1 MKNDANSS
9 GTVWICNGCRH
20 RPVQSRDQKINDR
33 NIESERQKPKV
44 EQPRNE
50 ERPNLIRQTS
60 EHSERNQQEAKF
72 RINQKPRSSDPH
84 KSHTAP
90 QPSHTHPHKTTKR
103 SPPLGELADSGI
115 ASLSLE
121 DPNCPVNVVGPSSQQ
136 PKLEKINQHSYV
148 PVPQGSKT
156 LQSNQTQ
163 NQEVEL
169 EPKSYT
175 LPSDTRQG
183 KVRPKKRYLPRN
195 PSLGSECGDY
205 LPFEYLQRQKKQL
218 SQVVAKTLRHRYNFF
233 T

>member
-33 NIESERQKPKV
+33 NIESERQKPSKV
-44 EQPRNE
+44 EQPTRNE

-72 RINQKPRSSDPH
+72 RINQKPRNDPH
-84 KSHTAP
+84 KHTAP

-148 PVPQGSKT
+148 PIPQGSKT

-218 SQVVAKTLRHRYNFF
+218 SQVIRELLDRNA
-233 T
+233 